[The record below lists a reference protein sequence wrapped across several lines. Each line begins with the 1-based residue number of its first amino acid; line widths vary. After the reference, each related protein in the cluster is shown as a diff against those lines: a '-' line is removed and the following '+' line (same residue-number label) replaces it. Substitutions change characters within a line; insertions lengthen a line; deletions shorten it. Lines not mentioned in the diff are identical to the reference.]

1 MILTGFPGVLRSAAV
16 AAAVS
21 FGLALAQPAVA
32 QPMRNAPDSFAE
44 LVDKLMPTVVNITTT
59 QNVPQQ
65 GPKLRDMP
73 QLPPGSPF
81 EELFKE
87 FFDKRGG
94 EEQKRRGT
102 SLGSGFVIDADGYI
116 ITNNHVIQGAEDIT
130 VIFRDDTQLKAK
142 LIGSDSRIDVALLKV
157 EPPNKKPMPA
167 IKWGDSDKERVGD
180 WVIAIGNPFGLG
192 HSVTAGII
200 SARGRSLNDSLDDYL
215 QTDAAINK
223 GNSGGPLFNAQGE
236 VIGVN
241 TAIYSPSGV
250 NAGLAFSIP
259 SNLVKQVAD
268 QLREFG
274 RVKRGW
280 VGVSYQSVTDDIA
293 DSFGLDRARGVLVAN
308 VVADGPA
315 AKAGLKRNDIILSF
329 SGQDVLDLRRFP
341 RLVANARVGSTVDVV
356 VWRGGKEVPLK
367 LRIGEQEEE
376 GKTNAA
382 AKGSDKKPAEPDQPV
397 TSTVEQLGLT
407 LQKVTDQL
415 REKYGLSDQ
424 VKGVVITKVAANSP
438 AAEKQLQAG
447 DVILEVDQKPV
458 TTPQEVTDLVGKLQQ
473 AKKRSVL
480 LFVERQG
487 DPRFAALRLTMY
499 LLGARHSSGAS
510 SHALSDRRLPAG
522 LMIMSRRDA
531 GGPKEHEKTRH
542 WSGAPPAK
550 TTSSGHPAPSHA
562 T

>member
-1 MILTGFPGVLRSAAV
+1 VILTDFPGVLRTATVAAV
-16 AAAVS
+16 VS
-21 FGLALAQPAVA
+21 LGLALAQPALA
-32 QPMRNAPDSFAE
+32 KDAPESFAD

-65 GPKLRDMP
+65 GPRLRDMP

-102 SLGSGFVIDADGYI
+102 SLGSGFVIDGEGYI
-116 ITNNHVIQGAEDIT
+116 VTNNHVIQGAEDIT

-157 EPPNKKPMPA
+157 ELPNKKPLPA

-200 SARGRSLNDSLDDYL
+200 SARGRALSDSLDDYL

-223 GNSGGPLFNAQGE
+223 GNSGGPLFNADGE

-241 TAIYSPSGV
+241 TAIYSPTGT

-259 SNLVKQVAD
+259 SNLVKQAAD

-274 RVKRGW
+274 RIRRGW

-315 AKAGLKRNDIILSF
+315 AKAGIKRNDIILSF
-329 SGQDVLDLRRFP
+329 SGQEVPDLRRFP
-341 RLVANARVGSTVDVV
+341 RIVANARVGSTVDVTI
-356 VWRGGKEVPLK
+356 WRGGKEQSLK
-367 LRIGEQEEE
+367 LRIGEQEEPE
-376 GKTNAA
+376 KQNASA
-382 AKGSDKKPAEPDQPV
+382 QGGPAKKQPEPDQAV
-397 TSTVEQLGLT
+397 TSTIEQLGLT
-407 LQKVTDQL
+407 LQKVSDQL
-415 REKYGLSDQ
+415 REKYGLGDN
-424 VKGVVITKVAANSP
+424 VKGVVVTKVVPNSP

-458 TTPQEVTDLVGKLQQ
+458 ATPQEVTEIVAKLQAQ
-473 AKKRSVL
+473 KKRSVL

-487 DPRFAALRLTMY
+487 DPRFAALRLT
-499 LLGARHSSGAS
+499 
-510 SHALSDRRLPAG
+510 
-522 LMIMSRRDA
+522 
-531 GGPKEHEKTRH
+531 K
-542 WSGAPPAK
+542 
-550 TTSSGHPAPSHA
+550 
-562 T
+562 

>member
-1 MILTGFPGVLRSAAV
+1 VILTGFQSVVRGVAV
-16 AAAVS
+16 AVVMS
-21 FGLALAQPAVA
+21 IGLAVA
-32 QPMRNAPDSFAE
+32 QPALAREAPDSFAE
-44 LVDKLMPTVVNITTT
+44 LVDRLMPTVVNITTT

-65 GPKLRDMP
+65 GPRLRDMP

-87 FFDKRGG
+87 FFDRRGG
-94 EEQKRRGT
+94 EEQQKRRGT
-102 SLGSGFVIDADGYI
+102 SLGSGFVIDGDGYI

-142 LIGSDSRIDVALLKV
+142 LIGSDSRVDVALLKV
-157 EPPNKKPMPA
+157 EPPNKKPLQA

-200 SARGRSLNDSLDDYL
+200 SARGRSLNDALDDYL

-223 GNSGGPLFNAQGE
+223 GNSGGPLFNSKGE
-236 VIGVN
+236 VVGVN

-259 SNLVKQVAD
+259 SNIVRQVAD

-280 VGVSYQSVTDDIA
+280 IGVSYQSVTDDIA

-315 AKAGLKRNDIILSF
+315 AKAGIKRNDIIVSF
-329 SGQDVLDLRRFP
+329 GGQEVLDMRRFP
-341 RLVANARVGSTVDVV
+341 RLVANSRVGGTVDVV
-356 VWRGGKEVPLK
+356 VWRSGKEVPLK
-367 LRIGEQEEE
+367 LRVGEQDED
-376 GKTNAA
+376 GKQNASVQGGRA
-382 AKGSDKKPAEPDQPV
+382 KPAEPDQPV
-397 TSTVEQLGLT
+397 VSNVEQLGLT

-415 REKYGLSDQ
+415 RERYGLSDQ
-424 VKGVVITKVAANSP
+424 VKGVVVTKVAANSP

-458 TTPQEVTDLVGKLQQ
+458 TTPQEVTEIVDKLQK

-487 DPRFAALRLTMY
+487 DPRFAALRL
-499 LLGARHSSGAS
+499 
-510 SHALSDRRLPAG
+510 
-522 LMIMSRRDA
+522 
-531 GGPKEHEKTRH
+531 
-542 WSGAPPAK
+542 AK
-550 TTSSGHPAPSHA
+550 
-562 T
+562 

>member
-1 MILTGFPGVLRSAAV
+1 MIQSSFAGLSPVFARGAAV
-16 AAAVS
+16 AAIAAL
-21 FGLALAQPAVA
+21 GLALSQPAVA
-32 QPMRNAPDSFAE
+32 RDAPDSFAD

-87 FFDKRGG
+87 FFDRRGG
-94 EEQKRRGT
+94 EEQQKRRGT
-102 SLGSGFVIDADGYI
+102 SLGSGFIIDGEGYI
-116 ITNNHVIQGAEDIT
+116 VTNNHVIQGAEDIT
-130 VIFRDDTQLKAK
+130 VILRDDTQLKAK
-142 LIGSDSRIDVALLKV
+142 LIGSDSRVDVAVLKV
-157 EPPNKKPMPA
+157 EPPNKKPLPA
-167 IKWGDSDKERVGD
+167 VKFGDSDKSRVGD

-200 SARGRSLNDSLDDYL
+200 SARGRSLSDSLDDYL

-223 GNSGGPLFNAQGE
+223 GNSGGPLFNAAGE

-241 TAIYSPSGV
+241 TAIYSPSGT

-280 VGVSYQSVTDDIA
+280 IGVSYQSVTDDIA
-293 DSFGLDRARGVLVAN
+293 ESFGLDRARGVLVAN

-315 AKAGLKRNDIILSF
+315 AKAGLKRNDIIVGF
-329 SGQDVLDLRRFP
+329 AGQDVPDLRRFP
-341 RLVANARVGSTVDVV
+341 RLVANARVGSTVDVT
-356 VWRGGKEVPLK
+356 VWRQGKEQPLK
-367 LRIGEQEEE
+367 LRIGEQDEPE
-376 GKTNAA
+376 KTNVAA
-382 AKGSDKKPAEPDQPV
+382 QGGGAKKPAEPDQPV
-397 TSTVEQLGLT
+397 TSTIEQLGLT
-407 LQKVTDQL
+407 LQKVSDQL
-415 REKYGLSDQ
+415 REKYGLSDS
-424 VKGVVITKVAANSP
+424 VKGVVVTKVVPNSP

-458 TTPQEVTDLVGKLQQ
+458 TTPQEVTEIVAKLQAQ
-473 AKKRSVL
+473 KKRSVL

-487 DPRFAALRLTMY
+487 DPRFAALRLT
-499 LLGARHSSGAS
+499 
-510 SHALSDRRLPAG
+510 
-522 LMIMSRRDA
+522 
-531 GGPKEHEKTRH
+531 K
-542 WSGAPPAK
+542 
-550 TTSSGHPAPSHA
+550 
-562 T
+562 

>member
-1 MILTGFPGVLRSAAV
+1 MNFSDFRADFLGLSKGVALAAV
-16 AAAVS
+16 TA
-21 FGLALAQPAVA
+21 FGLALAQPVWA
-32 QPMRNAPDSFAE
+32 RDAPQSFAE

-65 GPKLRDMP
+65 GPRLRDMP

-102 SLGSGFVIDADGYI
+102 SLGSGFIIDGEGYI
-116 ITNNHVIQGAEDIT
+116 VTNNHVIQGAEDIT
-130 VIFRDDTQLKAK
+130 VILRDDTQLKAK

-157 EPPNKKPMPA
+157 EPPNKKPLPA

-215 QTDAAINK
+215 QTDAALNK
-223 GNSGGPLFNAQGE
+223 GNSGGPLFNADGE

-241 TAIYSPSGV
+241 TAIYSPSGT

-280 VGVSYQSVTDDIA
+280 IGVSYQSVTDDIA

-308 VVADGPA
+308 VAADGPA
-315 AKAGLKRNDIILSF
+315 SKAGLKRNDIIISF
-329 SGQDVLDLRRFP
+329 AGQDVLDLRRFP

-356 VWRGGKEVPLK
+356 VWRGGKDVPLK
-367 LRIGEQEEE
+367 LRIGEQEEAD
-376 GKTNAA
+376 KQNAA
-382 AKGSDKKPAEPDQPV
+382 AQGAAKKPAVPDQPV
-397 TSTVEQLGLT
+397 TSTIEQLGLT
-407 LQKVTDQL
+407 LQKPTDQL

-424 VKGVVITKVAANSP
+424 LKGVVVTKVAPNSP
-438 AAEKQLQAG
+438 AAEKQLQPG

-458 TTPQEVTDLVGKLQQ
+458 ATPQEVTDIVAKLQQ
-473 AKKRSVL
+473 QKKKSVL

-487 DPRFAALRLTMY
+487 DPRFAALRLT
-499 LLGARHSSGAS
+499 
-510 SHALSDRRLPAG
+510 
-522 LMIMSRRDA
+522 
-531 GGPKEHEKTRH
+531 K
-542 WSGAPPAK
+542 
-550 TTSSGHPAPSHA
+550 
-562 T
+562 

>member
-1 MILTGFPGVLRSAAV
+1 MILTVFSGICRSAAV
-16 AAAVS
+16 AAVACV
-21 FGLALAQPAVA
+21 GLALAQPAWA
-32 QPMRNAPDSFAE
+32 REQATQSFAE
-44 LVDKLMPTVVNITTT
+44 LVDRLMPTVVNITTT

-65 GPKLRDMP
+65 GPRLRDMP

-87 FFDKRGG
+87 FFDRRGGG
-94 EEQKRRGT
+94 EEQQKRRGT
-102 SLGSGFVIDADGYI
+102 SLGSGFVIDGEGYI

-142 LIGSDSRIDVALLKV
+142 LVGSDSRVDLALLKV
-157 EPPNKKPMPA
+157 EPPNKKPLPA
-167 IKWGDSDKERVGD
+167 VKFGDSDKMRVGD

-223 GNSGGPLFNAQGE
+223 GNSGGPLYNADGE

-241 TAIYSPSGV
+241 TAIYSPSGT

-259 SNLVKQVAD
+259 SNIVKQVSE

-274 RVKRGW
+274 KVKRGW

-315 AKAGLKRNDIILSF
+315 AKAGVKRNDIIISF
-329 SGQDVLDLRRFP
+329 AGQDVLDLRRFP
-341 RLVANARVGSTVDVV
+341 RQVANARVGSTVDVV

-367 LRIGEQEEE
+367 LRVGEQEEAS
-376 GKTNAA
+376 KQNASA
-382 AKGSDKKPAEPDQPV
+382 QKGSDGKKSPEPDQPV
-397 TSTVEQLGLT
+397 ASSVEQLGLT
-407 LQKVTDQL
+407 LQKATDQL

-424 VKGVVITKVAANSP
+424 VKGVVITKVAPNSP

-458 TTPQEVTDLVGKLQQ
+458 ASPQEITDIVAKLQQ
-473 AKKRSVL
+473 QKKRSVL

-487 DPRFAALRLTMY
+487 DPRFAALRLT
-499 LLGARHSSGAS
+499 
-510 SHALSDRRLPAG
+510 
-522 LMIMSRRDA
+522 
-531 GGPKEHEKTRH
+531 K
-542 WSGAPPAK
+542 
-550 TTSSGHPAPSHA
+550 
-562 T
+562 

>member
-1 MILTGFPGVLRSAAV
+1 MILSDFHSFSQSFSKGAALAAV
-16 AAAVS
+16 TAL
-21 FGLALAQPAVA
+21 GLAVATPAWA
-32 QPMRNAPDSFAE
+32 REPTESFAE

-65 GPKLRDMP
+65 GPRLRDMP

-102 SLGSGFVIDADGYI
+102 SLGSGFIIDSEGYI
-116 ITNNHVIQGAEDIT
+116 VTNNHVIQGAEDIT
-130 VIFRDDTQLKAK
+130 VILRDDTQLKAK

-157 EPPNKKPMPA
+157 EPPNKKPLPA
-167 IKWGDSDKERVGD
+167 TKWGDSDKERVGD

-223 GNSGGPLFNAQGE
+223 GNSGGPLFNTAGE

-241 TAIYSPSGV
+241 TAIYSPSGT

-280 VGVSYQSVTDDIA
+280 IGVSYQSVTDDIA

-308 VVADGPA
+308 VAADGPA

-329 SGQDVLDLRRFP
+329 SGADVLDLRRFP
-341 RLVANARVGSTVDVV
+341 RLVANARVGSTIDLV
-356 VWRGGKEVPLK
+356 VWRQGKEVPLK
-367 LRIGEQEEE
+367 LRVGEQEEAD
-376 GKTNAA
+376 KQNAA
-382 AKGSDKKPAEPDQPV
+382 ATGTPKKPAEADQPV
-397 TSTVEQLGLT
+397 TSTIEQLGLT
-407 LQKVTDQL
+407 LQKVSDQL
-415 REKYGLSDQ
+415 RERYGLSDQ
-424 VKGVVITKVAANSP
+424 VKGVIVTKVAPNSP
-438 AAEKQLQAG
+438 AAEKQLQPG

-458 TTPQEVTDLVGKLQQ
+458 TTPAEITDIVAKLQQ
-473 AKKRSVL
+473 QKKKSVL

-487 DPRFAALRLTMY
+487 DPRFAALRLT
-499 LLGARHSSGAS
+499 
-510 SHALSDRRLPAG
+510 
-522 LMIMSRRDA
+522 
-531 GGPKEHEKTRH
+531 K
-542 WSGAPPAK
+542 
-550 TTSSGHPAPSHA
+550 
-562 T
+562 

>member
-1 MILTGFPGVLRSAAV
+1 VILSDFHSFSRSFSKGAALAAV
-16 AAAVS
+16 TA
-21 FGLALAQPAVA
+21 FGLAVATPAWSRE
-32 QPMRNAPDSFAE
+32 PTESFAD

-65 GPKLRDMP
+65 GPRLRDMP

-102 SLGSGFVIDADGYI
+102 SLGSGFVIDGEGYI

-130 VIFRDDTQLKAK
+130 VVFRDDTQLKAK

-157 EPPNKKPMPA
+157 EPPNKKPLPA
-167 IKWGDSDKERVGD
+167 VKWGDSDKSRVGD
-180 WVIAIGNPFGLG
+180 WVIAIGNPFGMG

-223 GNSGGPLFNAQGE
+223 GNSGGPLFNTDGE

-241 TAIYSPSGV
+241 TAIYSPSGT

-280 VGVSYQSVTDDIA
+280 IGVSYQSVTDDIA

-308 VVADGPA
+308 VAADGPA
-315 AKAGLKRNDIILSF
+315 AKAGLKRNDIIVSF

-341 RLVANARVGSTVDVV
+341 RLVANARVGSTIDLV
-356 VWRGGKEVPLK
+356 VWRQGKEVPLK
-367 LRIGEQEEE
+367 LRIGEQEEADKQTASAT
-376 GKTNAA
+376 GTP
-382 AKGSDKKPAEPDQPV
+382 KKPAEADQPV
-397 TSTVEQLGLT
+397 TSTIEQLGLT
-407 LQKVTDQL
+407 LQKVSDQL
-415 REKYGLSDQ
+415 RERYGLSDQ
-424 VKGVVITKVAANSP
+424 VKGVIVTKVAPNSP
-438 AAEKQLQAG
+438 AAEKQLQPG

-458 TTPQEVTDLVGKLQQ
+458 TTPAEITDIVAKLQQ
-473 AKKRSVL
+473 QKKKSVL

-487 DPRFAALRLTMY
+487 DPRFAALRLT
-499 LLGARHSSGAS
+499 
-510 SHALSDRRLPAG
+510 
-522 LMIMSRRDA
+522 
-531 GGPKEHEKTRH
+531 K
-542 WSGAPPAK
+542 
-550 TTSSGHPAPSHA
+550 
-562 T
+562 

>member
-1 MILTGFPGVLRSAAV
+1 MILADFHSVFRGAALAAV
-16 AAAVS
+16 AAL
-21 FGLALAQPAVA
+21 GLAAAEPVWARQPAE
-32 QPMRNAPDSFAE
+32 SFSE

-65 GPKLRDMP
+65 GPRLRDMP

-94 EEQKRRGT
+94 EEQQKRRGT
-102 SLGSGFVIDADGYI
+102 SLGSGFVIDGEGYI
-116 ITNNHVIQGAEDIT
+116 VTNNHVIQGAEDIT

-142 LIGSDSRIDVALLKV
+142 LVGSDSRIDLALLKV
-157 EPPNKKPMPA
+157 EPPNKKLLPA
-167 IKWGDSDKERVGD
+167 AKFGDSDKAKVGD

-223 GNSGGPLFNAQGE
+223 GNSGGPLFNTDGE

-241 TAIYSPSGV
+241 TAIYSPSGT

-274 RVKRGW
+274 KVKRGW
-280 VGVSYQSVTDDIA
+280 IGVSYQSVTDDIA

-315 AKAGLKRNDIILSF
+315 AKAGLKRNDIILTF
-329 SGQDVLDLRRFP
+329 GGQDVLDLRRFP
-341 RLVANARVGSTVDVV
+341 RIVANSRVGGTVDVV

-367 LRIGEQEEE
+367 LRVGEQEEAE
-376 GKTNAA
+376 KQNASA
-382 AKGSDKKPAEPDQPV
+382 QGPQRKAPDADQPV
-397 TSTVEQLGLT
+397 TSNVEQLGLT

-415 REKYGLSDQ
+415 RERYGLSDQ

-458 TTPQEVTDLVGKLQQ
+458 TTPQEITDIVTKLQQ
-473 AKKRSVL
+473 QKKRSVL

-487 DPRFAALRLTMY
+487 DPRFAALRLQ
-499 LLGARHSSGAS
+499 
-510 SHALSDRRLPAG
+510 
-522 LMIMSRRDA
+522 
-531 GGPKEHEKTRH
+531 K
-542 WSGAPPAK
+542 
-550 TTSSGHPAPSHA
+550 
-562 T
+562 